1 MPGWTNSEKRM
12 TIQGAD
18 MVGGFLGRRFM
29 TVVNALGY
37 PLWAK
42 SGHSRVRLS
51 QNKKRWDLPE
61 AMFDPLPINQATTF
75 RFQHQ

>member
-1 MPGWTNSEKRM
+1 
-12 TIQGAD
+12 
-18 MVGGFLGRRFM
+18 M

-37 PLWAK
+37 PLWPKADIQEF
-42 SGHSRVRLS
+42 GS

-75 RFQHQ
+75 RFLHQ